1 MAVVSMFAAIRNLQ
15 TKSGDFLVK
24 VNISYRSRCNSA
36 YTDHEEHVEYS
47 WSQNSTDAN
56 VTFGDEDTWVKI
68 IFNMTMGIP

>member
-1 MAVVSMFAAIRNLQ
+1 VIVIEINGPKCGLNLQTFYGIYKMAVVSMFAAIRNLQ

-47 WSQNSTDAN
+47 
-56 VTFGDEDTWVKI
+56 
-68 IFNMTMGIP
+68 